1 MIKASFNVIADMS
14 GLDKFIKE
22 CIQLEKKQVSIGF
35 DDTKHPDA
43 DMGMAELA
51 WILEMGADEANI
63 PPRNFMDSTNY
74 QFGVDNMK
82 KAPLAIKN
90 ILYKGISPEVALK
103 SLGNAEKR
111 LMKENMEIKLFTN
124 PNNALS
130 TIRRKGRDDALV
142 ETGLLKM
149 LTAHSQ
155 MPVFII
161 MLVLI
166 LRMLLHNQLVTT
178 TSSY

>member
-35 DDTKHPDA
+35 DDTQHPETDLTN
-43 DMGMAELA
+43 AELA
-51 WILEMGADEANI
+51 YILELGADKVNI

-82 KAPLAIKN
+82 VTPLAVKK
-90 ILYKGISPEVALK
+90 ILYKNASPESVLK
-103 SLGNAEKR
+103 TVGNKQKK
-111 LMKENMEIKLFTN
+111 LMQEIMETKLFTN

-142 ETGLLKM
+142 ETGLLKKSIKVWVGPKE
-149 LTAHSQ
+149 AESGED
-155 MPVFII
+155 
-161 MLVLI
+161 
-166 LRMLLHNQLVTT
+166 
-178 TSSY
+178 

>member
-1 MIKASFNVIADMS
+1 MITANFNVKADMS

-51 WILEMGADEANI
+51 WILETGSDKANI

-111 LMKENMEIKLFTN
+111 LMKEIMEIKLFTN

-142 ETGLLKM
+142 ETGLLKKSIKVWVGPKE
-149 LTAHSQ
+149 AESGED
-155 MPVFII
+155 
-161 MLVLI
+161 
-166 LRMLLHNQLVTT
+166 
-178 TSSY
+178 

>member
-51 WILEMGADEANI
+51 WILETGSDKVNI

-82 KAPLAIKN
+82 KAQ
-90 ILYKGISPEVALK
+90 
-103 SLGNAEKR
+103 AEQQEDK
-111 LMKENMEIKLFTN
+111 K
-124 PNNALS
+124 
-130 TIRRKGRDDALV
+130 
-142 ETGLLKM
+142 
-149 LTAHSQ
+149 
-155 MPVFII
+155 PVRQQRQQKT
-161 MLVLI
+161 VDK
-166 LRMLLHNQLVTT
+166 QD
-178 TSSY
+178 